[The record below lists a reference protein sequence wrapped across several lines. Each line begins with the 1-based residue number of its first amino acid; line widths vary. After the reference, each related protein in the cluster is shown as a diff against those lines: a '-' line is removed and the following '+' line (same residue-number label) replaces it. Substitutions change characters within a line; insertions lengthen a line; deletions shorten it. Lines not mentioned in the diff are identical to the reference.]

1 MKFSEEILE
10 QFDIEPP
17 VDHEPVNVMKIRDML
32 DFLRES
38 ADRIVRKSRLYLE
51 TDDVDLEMDCLD
63 IVTAKLND
71 FTQVFRDLVLFI
83 LNERGIRKSNPSLR
97 YSIASFDTFGF
108 QQTDAE
114 KLFLQEMLLRNEITH
129 DYFNREI
136 HQQKL
141 IWVMTNCC
149 DGALDIWHDLNDY
162 CTDHG
167 LLDMYADHNA

>member
-1 MKFSEEILE
+1 MKLSEEILD

-17 VDHEPVNVMKIRDML
+17 VEHEPVNVMKIRDML
-32 DFLRES
+32 SFLRES
-38 ADRIVRKSRLYLE
+38 AERIVHKSHLYLE
-51 TDDVDLEMDCLD
+51 TDDVNLEMDCLD

-71 FTQVFRDLVLFI
+71 FAQAFRDIILFM
-83 LNERGIRKSNPSLR
+83 LNERGTVKRNPSLR

-114 KLFLQEMLLRNEITH
+114 KLFLQELLLRNEITH

-141 IWVMTNCC
+141 IWIMTNCC
-149 DGALDIWHDLNDY
+149 EGALDIWHDLNEY
-162 CTDHG
+162 CTEHG
-167 LLDMYADHNA
+167 LLDKYADNNA

>member
-32 DFLRES
+32 DFLREN

-83 LNERGIRKSNPSLR
+83 LNEQGIRKSNPSLR
-97 YSIASFDTFGF
+97 YSI
-108 QQTDAE
+108 DAE

-167 LLDMYADHNA
+167 LLDKYADNNA

>member
-83 LNERGIRKSNPSLR
+83 LNEQGIRKSNPSLR
-97 YSIASFDTFGF
+97 YSIASFDALGF

-141 IWVMTNCC
+141 IWIMTNCC
-149 DGALDIWHDLNDY
+149 EGSLDIWHDLNDY

-167 LLDMYADHNA
+167 LLDKYADNNA